1 METPS
6 EVEKDERDDLYKV
19 TKESN
24 NLGSKSTGILA
35 FFIFDKEHITLFV
48 LG

>member
-1 METPS
+1 MEQSHTS
-6 EVEKDERDDLYKV
+6 EAYKV